1 MGRLDREAGWVAGA
15 CGSAAADF
23 FLDAFLSGT
32 GQSGP
37 AGQEATQTGVS
48 ECGLRPRATNL
59 SILVAP
65 GSSTRADTSCVCSPS
80 ISTQQ
85 TCWFRT
91 YAGGRPNRPPIPST
105 TDVQD
110 PELA

>member
-1 MGRLDREAGWVAGA
+1 MGRLVREAGWVAGA
-15 CGSAAADF
+15 CGSDTPAF
-23 FLDAFLSGT
+23 FLDAFSSGA

-59 SILVAP
+59 SIFVAP
-65 GSSTRADTSCVCSPS
+65 GSSPRADTSCVVLPS

-85 TCWFRT
+85 TGWFRT
-91 YAGGRPNRPPIPST
+91 FARGSPEPAPP
-105 TDVQD
+105 
-110 PELA
+110 